1 MRKIDHENLLKLY
14 NVYETVH
21 SIYLC
26 LMLVTGGDLN
36 SKVSFK
42 LIKSWLDFK

>member
-1 MRKIDHENLLKLY
+1 MQKIEHDNILKLY

-26 LMLVTGGDLN
+26 LMIVTGGDLN
-36 SKVSFK
+36 TKVF
-42 LIKSWLDFK
+42 F